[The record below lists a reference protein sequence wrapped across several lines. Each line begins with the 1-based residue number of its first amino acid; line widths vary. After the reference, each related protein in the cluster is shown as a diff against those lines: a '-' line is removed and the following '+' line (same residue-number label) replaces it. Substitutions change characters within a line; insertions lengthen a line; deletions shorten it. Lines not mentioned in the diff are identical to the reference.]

1 MHTCNTYTCT
11 PACPSTWANILNEE
25 THRFFVLLESPL
37 QFVLSTLV
45 LIPGPQAVIY
55 CEELSLEVSHTW
67 TCPSVLELVMLWLE
81 DMVAGTHS

>member
-1 MHTCNTYTCT
+1 MHTCNTHTCM
-11 PACPSTWANILNEE
+11 PACPSTWANILKEE
-25 THRFFVLLESPL
+25 RPRFFVLLESPL

-55 CEELSLEVSHTW
+55 CGELSLEVSHTW